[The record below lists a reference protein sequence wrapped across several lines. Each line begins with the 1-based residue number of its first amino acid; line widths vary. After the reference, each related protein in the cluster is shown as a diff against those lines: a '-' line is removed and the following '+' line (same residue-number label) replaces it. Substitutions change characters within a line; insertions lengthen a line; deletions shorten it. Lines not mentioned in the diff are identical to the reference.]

1 MGNLTPFLADHVQKI
16 DPPEV
21 QLRNAM
27 ISSGQ
32 TPPESI
38 VMDGT
43 LRRYDDVKD
52 GGDALWYVAFED
64 NIPGGAF
71 GSWRDGTSINWRGIT
86 GRTYSMVEELAYK
99 AALSEAKRKADTD
112 KRIKNELAADDCAK
126 IFDSLKPADSG
137 HPYLS
142 RKQVGPHSARI
153 NGRGELVVPM
163 YSSDGEIISLQT
175 ISADGGKLFHK
186 GGKVKGALLLF
197 GAMADKV
204 FVAEGFATSAT
215 IYESTGVCTVAAF
228 SASNIPEVVGA
239 IRANHPGADIVI
251 VADNDKGGV
260 GRNYAD
266 QAASKFGAT
275 VIMPPEIGQDAN
287 DYKLAGGDL
296 AGLLTPQ
303 KKEWLVRVREFS
315 KEPAPIK
322 WLVKHWIQSDAMIM
336 VHGPSGSG
344 KTFVVLDW
352 CLNMVTGSAS
362 WMGHKVSNKP
372 VVYLAGE
379 GHHGLRSRVSA
390 WFERNKTPKE
400 LDPPFWL
407 SKSGCD
413 LNTPQGLQLVL
424 TEIRSLPET
433 PAMVVIDTLH
443 RFLAGDENSAQD
455 TKTMLDSCSIIQREF
470 SCSTLLVHHTGVN
483 EEAQHR
489 ARGSSAW
496 RGALDI
502 EISIQPPSAKGGP
515 ISIIQRKS
523 KDAELSEPVF
533 VELVQQE
540 VPGWVDEDGEVV
552 KSAVIIQS
560 NGPSKKADKKE
571 TEAMSS
577 LKSAWYATGMEIL
590 NGLPYVSRSAWRTNM
605 ENGPEERAESTAKN
619 HVKASDPRSFA
630 AKLIAE
636 NLIQEQGNGFVIIDE
651 VTSSALTIVRGTPS

>member
-21 QLRNAM
+21 QLRDAM
-27 ISSGQ
+27 RSAGQ
-32 TPPESI
+32 TPPDNI

-52 GGDALWYVAFED
+52 GGDALWYVAFDD

-71 GSWRDGTSINWRGIT
+71 GSWRDGTLNNWRGVT
-86 GRTYSMVEELAYK
+86 GRTYSMVEELAFK
-99 AALSEAKRKADTD
+99 SAMAEARRKAETD
-112 KRIKNELAADDCAK
+112 KRIKNELAADDCAR

-137 HPYLS
+137 HPYLA
-142 RKQVGPHSARI
+142 RKGVLPHSARI

-163 YSSDGEIISLQT
+163 YSPEGELISLQT

-186 GGKVKGALLLF
+186 GGKVKGALLFF
-197 GAMADKV
+197 GAMEGKV

-215 IYESTGVCTVAAF
+215 IYESTGICTVAAF

-287 DYKLAGGDL
+287 DYKLSGGDL
-296 AGLLTPQ
+296 VGLLTPPSDQ
-303 KKEWLVRVREFS
+303 WLIDGDTFTQA
-315 KEPAPIK
+315 PAPIRWMVK
-322 WLVKHWIQSDAMIM
+322 RWLQCDSLMM

-344 KTFVVLDW
+344 KTFIVLDW
-352 CLNMVTGSAS
+352 CLSLAAGFEE
-362 WMGHKVSNKP
+362 WRGFKVRPCP

-379 GHHGLRSRVSA
+379 GHHGVRGRMAA
-390 WFERNKTPKE
+390 WKIHHNYEGSLKSINV
-400 LDPPFWL
+400 

-413 LNTPQGLQLVL
+413 LNTPIGLQHVL
-424 TEIRSLPET
+424 SHIRRLPET
-433 PAMVVIDTLH
+433 PGLVVVDTLH
-443 RFLAGDENSAQD
+443 RFLSGDENSAQD
-455 TKTMLDSCSIIQREF
+455 AKTMLDACAIIQKEF
-470 SCSTLLVHHTGVN
+470 SCSVLLVHHTGVN

-502 EISIQPPSAKGGP
+502 EISIQPPASPGGA
-515 ISIIQRKS
+515 ISIVQKKS
-523 KDAELSEPVF
+523 KDAELAEKLFSELQTVAI
-533 VELVQQE
+533 
-540 VPGWVDEDGEVV
+540 PGWLDEDGEPV
-552 KSAVIIQS
+552 KSAVPVP
-560 NGPSKKADKKE
+560 GDEPKKRASKSEDVAKTSIVNAWRESGEEMADGFPYV
-571 TEAMSS
+571 T
-577 LKSAWYATGMEIL
+577 KSAWKESMIRDEVKPATAAQ
-590 NGLPYVSRSAWRTNM
+590 YVKPTVR
-605 ENGPEERAESTAKN
+605 GGHAE
-619 HVKASDPRSFA
+619 
-630 AKLIAE
+630 KLISGGMIE
-636 NLIQEQGNGFVIIDE
+636 EFQSGFKVLFP
-651 VTSSALTIVRGTPS
+651 VVSVSLFRQS

>member
-1 MGNLTPFLADHVQKI
+1 MGNLTPFIADHVPKV
-16 DPPEV
+16 DPPEI

-32 TPPESI
+32 TPPETI

-64 NIPGGAF
+64 NIPGAAF
-71 GSWRDGTSINWRGIT
+71 GSWRDGTSINWRGNT

-99 AALSEAKRKADTD
+99 TALAEARRKAETD

-126 IFDSLKPADSG
+126 IFDSLKPASEG

-163 YSSDGEIISLQT
+163 YSPDGEIISLQT
-175 ISADGGKLFHK
+175 IGADGSKLFHK
-186 GGKVKGALLLF
+186 GGKVKGALLYF
-197 GAMADKV
+197 GAMANKV

-215 IYESTGVCTVAAF
+215 IYESTGVCTVATF
-228 SASNIPEVVGA
+228 SASNIPDVVGA
-239 IRANHPGADIVI
+239 LRDAHPTAEIVI
-251 VADNDKGGV
+251 VADNDKGGI

-287 DYKLAGGDL
+287 DYKLSGGDL

-303 KKEWLVRVREFS
+303 KKEWLIRVREFS

-322 WLVKHWIQSDAMIM
+322 WLVKHWIQADAMIM

-344 KTFVVLDW
+344 KTFIVLDW
-352 CLNMVTGSAS
+352 CLNMVTGSVS
-362 WMGHKVSNKP
+362 WMGHKVANRA

-379 GHHGLRSRVSA
+379 GHHGLRARVSA
-390 WFERNKTPKE
+390 WFERNQTPKE

-424 TEIRSLPET
+424 TEIRSLPDT

-455 TKTMLDSCSIIQREF
+455 TKTMLDACSIIQREF

-502 EISIQPPSAKGGP
+502 EISIQPPTSKDGP

-540 VPGWVDEDGEVV
+540 VPGWLDEDGEIV
-552 KSAVIIQS
+552 KSAVIIQAQE
-560 NGPSKKADKKE
+560 PSKRMDKKE
-571 TEAMSS
+571 AEAMTS
-577 LKSAWYATGMEIL
+577 LKSAWYATGMEML
-590 NGLPYVSRSAWRTNM
+590 DGFPYISKSAWRNHM
-605 ENGPEERAESTAKN
+605 ENGPEGRAESTAKN

-636 NLIQEQGNGFVIIDE
+636 NMIQEQGSGFIITDE
-651 VTSSALTIVRGTPS
+651 ATSSALTVVLGAPS